1 MTPAVSP
8 DALWGV
14 ALATLAMLTF
24 GGCMIVVSRTMRDMG
39 SGPGSMLAAGA
50 GVPAGLAVAIAQL
63 AFGRGVEMPS
73 LWPVLWFAAAGVL
86 STYLGRWLVFK
97 SIELLGPS
105 RAAGLQCTSP
115 MITALFG
122 WLLLGQVLMPLGLV
136 GVALGIAGLFA
147 LSAGMPQRGPAGNA
161 PRLSDQG
168 GFVLGS
174 MVVGLGSS
182 AAYSGSNVLRAA
194 AVRDWNE
201 PMLGAALGAV
211 SGFLVLLIASRRQL
225 AGYVREIQSHP
236 ASARTYLLVGLMQ
249 FAAQALVIAS
259 MKHIP
264 AGVAALISMS
274 TPLVVVPVS
283 YFFLRQQEKLNPAT
297 VLGIGITLAGI
308 LLVVLHSH
316 PKP

>member
-1 MTPAVSP
+1 
-8 DALWGV
+8 
-14 ALATLAMLTF
+14 
-24 GGCMIVVSRTMRDMG
+24 
-39 SGPGSMLAAGA
+39 
-50 GVPAGLAVAIAQL
+50 
-63 AFGRGVEMPS
+63 
-73 LWPVLWFAAAGVL
+73 
-86 STYLGRWLVFK
+86 
-97 SIELLGPS
+97 
-105 RAAGLQCTSP
+105 

-122 WLLLGQVLMPLGLV
+122 WLLLGQVLMPLGLA

-147 LSAGMPQRGPAGNA
+147 LSAGMPQRGPAGSA

-225 AGYVREIQSHP
+225 AGYVQEIRSHP
-236 ASARTYLLVGLMQ
+236 AGARTYLIVGLMQ
-249 FAAQALVIAS
+249 FTAQALVIAS

-274 TPLVVVPVS
+274 TPLVVVPIS

-297 VLGIGITLAGI
+297 VLGIGITLAGL

>member
-115 MITALFG
+115 MITVLFG

-147 LSAGMPQRGPAGNA
+147 LSAGMPQR
-161 PRLSDQG
+161 LSDQG

-182 AAYSGSNVLRAA
+182 AAYSGSMVLRAA

-236 ASARTYLLVGLMQ
+236 AGARTYLLVGLMQ